1 MAMELVTD
9 EVINK
14 AQSGDQEAIN
24 LILQEYR
31 NYIYLNVKNYFI
43 VGAEQEDLLQEG
55 TIGLLKALKAY
66 KKGKSSFKTFAMICI
81 RSQIIT
87 AIKASNTQKN
97 TALNLASGI
106 CIEND
111 VGKEVEY
118 NKGLKSYVNYDPEE
132 IFLTKE
138 KLNDFKTFVNKN
150 FSSFEKEVFKYMI
163 KGYSYREIAQ
173 ELQKS
178 PKTIDNSFQRIK
190 RKSEVWISEYQENKI

>member
-14 AQSGDQEAIN
+14 AQSGDQEAID
-24 LILQEYR
+24 LILQEYK

-66 KKGKSSFKTFAMICI
+66 KNGKSSFKTFAMICI

-97 TALNLASGI
+97 TALNLASGN

-111 VGKEVEY
+111 GGKEIEY
-118 NKGLKSYVNYDPEE
+118 NKGLKSYISYDPEE

-163 KGYSYREIAQ
+163 KGYSYREIA
-173 ELQKS
+173 E
-178 PKTIDNSFQRIK
+178 
-190 RKSEVWISEYQENKI
+190 

>member
-1 MAMELVTD
+1 
-9 EVINK
+9 
-14 AQSGDQEAIN
+14 
-24 LILQEYR
+24 
-31 NYIYLNVKNYFI
+31 
-43 VGAEQEDLLQEG
+43 
-55 TIGLLKALKAY
+55 
-66 KKGKSSFKTFAMICI
+66 MICI

-97 TALNLASGI
+97 TALNLASGN

-111 VGKEVEY
+111 GGKEIEY

-150 FSSFEKEVFKYMI
+150 FSTLEKEVFKYMI

-190 RKSEVWISEYQENKI
+190 RKSEVWINEYQENKI